1 MKLKTSNTNI
11 KTLGPVVYLWF
22 SFVLVYITID
32 FFRVFFDNSKYL
44 LVINDFFILFIF
56 LYLFVKRR
64 NPFYCINYIPTNIL
78 FGLFV
83 FVIIIF
89 LQLFNLSEINSNNNI
104 AGFRTYV
111 LPTLGILVGFEFGLS
126 NTLNQTKVYN
136 FLLLVLYLV
145 VGFSVFQI
153 FIDTSKLGDIALS
166 LVTSREH
173 AVHSYEDESIS
184 LTSSFFA
191 SGKKFGRF
199 LVLLFL
205 IYSGVRVNL
214 NKKKAIFI
222 FILFLIGLVSS
233 GSRES
238 IYAFIFINVISF
250 LRFSNIRSVFNF
262 LFYSFL
268 CFLFLI
274 FFELN
279 SDSITRLNF
288 LLALGEDFGD
298 RFIGLFPLS
307 IINVSNDH
315 IFFGIGL
322 GKYGQEAI
330 LVQSIS
336 DLGERYLS
344 LFFDNNYSNVIS
356 DSGIVKIIIETGLI
370 GLFVFAFLIC
380 CMLYFAF
387 MIFIKILNKSD
398 RIIFNMCLYVLL
410 WTFFFLKAHSIISD
424 IFLTF
429 HLFFAIGYLA
439 NFKNKNTFLEN
450 A

>member
-1 MKLKTSNTNI
+1 MELKSYNSF
-11 KTLGPVVYLWF
+11 KTLGLIVYLWY
-22 SFVLVYITID
+22 SFVIVYIIID

-44 LVINDFFILFIF
+44 LVLNDFFIIFIF
-56 LYLFVKRR
+56 IYIFVKRK
-64 NPFYCINYIPTNIL
+64 NPFYFINYIPFSIL
-78 FGLFV
+78 FGLFF
-83 FVIIIF
+83 FVTLIF
-89 LQLFNLSEINSNNNI
+89 LQLFNLSEINTSTNI
-104 AGFRTYV
+104 AGFRTYI
-111 LPTLGILVGFEFGLS
+111 LPILGILVGFEFGLS

-145 VGFSVFQI
+145 VGFAVFQI

-199 LVLLFL
+199 LVLLYL
-205 IYSGVRVNL
+205 LYSGVRVNL
-214 NKKKAIFI
+214 NKNKSIFI

-238 IYAFIFINVISF
+238 IYAFIFINLISF
-250 LRFSNIRSVFNF
+250 LKFSNIRSVFNF

-268 CFLFLI
+268 SFLLLI

-288 LLALGEDFGD
+288 LLAFGEDIGE
-298 RFIGLFPLS
+298 RIIGLFPLS
-307 IINVSNDH
+307 IINISNSH

-336 DLGERYLS
+336 DLGEKYLS

-370 GLFVFAFLIC
+370 GFFVFTFLIC
-380 CMLYFAF
+380 CIIYFAL
-387 MIFIKILNKSD
+387 MILIKISNKID

-410 WTFFFLKAHSIISD
+410 WTFFFLKAHSILSD

-439 NFKNKNTFLEN
+439 TFKKKIQF
-450 A
+450 